1 LITKVNQFTIRNPS
15 KRIVGKKWKMAPGAR
30 SRRKKDGG
38 RPKRKGVKKR
48 QGVGWNHLPYK
59 GSPECGDSLGHLK
72 LALVVP

>member
-1 LITKVNQFTIRNPS
+1 
-15 KRIVGKKWKMAPGAR
+15 MAPGAR